1 MFYKKNPKDFT
12 QRITATWLKTWTK
25 KNFFKKQRQR
35 CFCFFLFSYKNQIKM
50 NNNLIPKTIRAS
62 QITLAQLMQP
72 EHSNSSG
79 NIHGGSIMKLVD
91 EAGALAC
98 MRHSGYRVVTVAIDS
113 MVFSQPIN
121 IGNLVTLT
129 AQVTY
134 AGHTSMEAEVNVTA
148 EDPVTGQ
155 KTHTNKAYLIYVAL
169 DENHDPVQVAPLTAD
184 TPEDQAR
191 LEAGKKRQVERLARR
206 K

>member
-1 MFYKKNPKDFT
+1 MF
-12 QRITATWLKTWTK
+12 L
-25 KNFFKKQRQR
+25 
-35 CFCFFLFSYKNQIKM
+35 LFSFSLIKLIKM
-50 NNNLIPKTIRAS
+50 ENNLNPKTIRAS

-72 EHSNSSG
+72 EHANSSG
-79 NIHGGSIMKLVD
+79 FVHGGSIMKLVD
-91 EAGALAC
+91 EAGALSC

-113 MVFSQPIN
+113 MVFTQPIN
-121 IGNLVTLT
+121 IGNLVTLS

-134 AGHTSMEAEVNVTA
+134 AGLTSMEAEVIVVA
-148 EDPVTGQ
+148 EDPITGQ

-169 DENHDPVQVAPLTAD
+169 DKNHIPVPVAPLTAD

-191 LEAGKKRQVERLARR
+191 LEAGKKRQLERLARR